1 MKISKVCKRIIRDS
15 IGLRFLINPLANKL
29 QFHGGILRSW
39 VRQDCPF
46 VYPLFEGVSIG
57 YYRMQRHIYGI
68 QGLPYIGP

>member
-57 YYRMQRHIYGI
+57 YYIM
-68 QGLPYIGP
+68 